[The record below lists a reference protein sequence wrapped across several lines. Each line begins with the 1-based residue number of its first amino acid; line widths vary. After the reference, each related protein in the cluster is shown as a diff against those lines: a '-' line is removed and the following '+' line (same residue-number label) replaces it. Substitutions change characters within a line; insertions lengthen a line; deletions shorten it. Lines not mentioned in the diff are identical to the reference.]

1 MSGGLYMPDGIA
13 VDWIA
18 ENIYFTESKGKR
30 IDVARLDGKYRQSL
44 IRNLDVPRGIAVDPN
59 KM

>member
-1 MSGGLYMPDGIA
+1 MTDGIA
-13 VDWIA
+13 IDWIA

-30 IDVARLDGKYRQSL
+30 IDVASLDGKFRRTIIKGL
-44 IRNLDVPRGIAVDPN
+44 GLPRGIAVDPS